1 MYQKEGVNND
11 SFFLF
16 FAKITQ
22 NIMKPI
28 YVKFKKEDNIMV
40 KTTQNMIDET
50 KELEKEL
57 IKYMADNE
65 TFDELD
71 SDELNLLSKMK
82 AVVDTSMKVMLKQA
96 ELLEEQNKKI
106 NKILEL
112 VKK

>member
-1 MYQKEGVNND
+1 
-11 SFFLF
+11 
-16 FAKITQ
+16 
-22 NIMKPI
+22 
-28 YVKFKKEDNIMV
+28 MV
-40 KTTQNMIDET
+40 KTTQKMIDET

-82 AVVDTSMKVMLKQA
+82 AMVDTSMKVMLKQA

-106 NKILEL
+106 DKILEL

>member
-1 MYQKEGVNND
+1 
-11 SFFLF
+11 
-16 FAKITQ
+16 
-22 NIMKPI
+22 
-28 YVKFKKEDNIMV
+28 MV
-40 KTTQNMIDET
+40 KTTQKMIDET

-82 AVVDTSMKVMLKQA
+82 AMVDTSMKVMLKQA

-112 VKK
+112 VKTN

>member
-1 MYQKEGVNND
+1 
-11 SFFLF
+11 
-16 FAKITQ
+16 
-22 NIMKPI
+22 
-28 YVKFKKEDNIMV
+28 MV
-40 KTTQNMIDET
+40 KTTQKMIDET

-112 VKK
+112 VKTM

>member
-1 MYQKEGVNND
+1 
-11 SFFLF
+11 
-16 FAKITQ
+16 
-22 NIMKPI
+22 MKPI

-40 KTTQNMIDET
+40 KTTQKMIDKT

-82 AVVDTSMKVMLKQA
+82 AMVDTSMKVMLKQA

-112 VKK
+112 VKNN

>member
-1 MYQKEGVNND
+1 
-11 SFFLF
+11 
-16 FAKITQ
+16 
-22 NIMKPI
+22 MKPI
-28 YVKFKKEDNIMV
+28 YVKFKNEDNIMV
-40 KTTQNMIDET
+40 KTTQKMIDET

-82 AVVDTSMKVMLKQA
+82 AMVDASMKVMLKQA
-96 ELLEEQNKKI
+96 ELLEEQNAKI

-112 VKK
+112 AKK

>member
-1 MYQKEGVNND
+1 
-11 SFFLF
+11 
-16 FAKITQ
+16 
-22 NIMKPI
+22 
-28 YVKFKKEDNIMV
+28 MV
-40 KTTQNMIDET
+40 KTTQKMIDEA
-50 KELEKEL
+50 KGLEKEL

-82 AVVDTSMKVMLKQA
+82 AMVDASMNVMLKQA

>member
-1 MYQKEGVNND
+1 
-11 SFFLF
+11 
-16 FAKITQ
+16 
-22 NIMKPI
+22 MKPI
-28 YVKFKKEDNIMV
+28 YIKFKKEDNIKV
-40 KTTQNMIDET
+40 KTTQNMVDEA

>member
-1 MYQKEGVNND
+1 
-11 SFFLF
+11 
-16 FAKITQ
+16 
-22 NIMKPI
+22 
-28 YVKFKKEDNIMV
+28 MV
-40 KTTQNMIDET
+40 KTTQKMIDET

-82 AVVDTSMKVMLKQA
+82 AVVDTSMQVMLKQA

-112 VKK
+112 VKKIIKN

>member
-1 MYQKEGVNND
+1 
-11 SFFLF
+11 
-16 FAKITQ
+16 
-22 NIMKPI
+22 
-28 YVKFKKEDNIMV
+28 MV
-40 KTTQNMIDET
+40 KTTQNMVDET

-112 VKK
+112 VKTN

>member
-1 MYQKEGVNND
+1 
-11 SFFLF
+11 
-16 FAKITQ
+16 
-22 NIMKPI
+22 MKPV

-40 KTTQNMIDET
+40 KTTQNMVDEA

-112 VKK
+112 VKNN

>member
-1 MYQKEGVNND
+1 
-11 SFFLF
+11 
-16 FAKITQ
+16 
-22 NIMKPI
+22 
-28 YVKFKKEDNIMV
+28 MV
-40 KTTQNMIDET
+40 KTTQNMVDEA

-57 IKYMADNE
+57 SKYMADNE

-71 SDELNLLSKMK
+71 SDELNWLSKMK

>member
-1 MYQKEGVNND
+1 
-11 SFFLF
+11 
-16 FAKITQ
+16 
-22 NIMKPI
+22 
-28 YVKFKKEDNIMV
+28 MV
-40 KTTQNMIDET
+40 KTTQKMIDET

>member
-1 MYQKEGVNND
+1 
-11 SFFLF
+11 
-16 FAKITQ
+16 
-22 NIMKPI
+22 
-28 YVKFKKEDNIMV
+28 MV
-40 KTTQNMIDET
+40 KTTQNMVDET

-82 AVVDTSMKVMLKQA
+82 AIVDASMKVMLKQA

>member
-1 MYQKEGVNND
+1 
-11 SFFLF
+11 
-16 FAKITQ
+16 
-22 NIMKPI
+22 
-28 YVKFKKEDNIMV
+28 MV
-40 KTTQNMIDET
+40 KTTQNMVDET
-50 KELEKEL
+50 KELEREL

-106 NKILEL
+106 DKILEL

>member
-1 MYQKEGVNND
+1 
-11 SFFLF
+11 
-16 FAKITQ
+16 
-22 NIMKPI
+22 
-28 YVKFKKEDNIMV
+28 MV
-40 KTTQNMIDET
+40 KTTQNMVDEA

-112 VKK
+112 VKTN

>member
-1 MYQKEGVNND
+1 
-11 SFFLF
+11 
-16 FAKITQ
+16 
-22 NIMKPI
+22 
-28 YVKFKKEDNIMV
+28 MV
-40 KTTQNMIDET
+40 KTTQNMIDEA

>member
-1 MYQKEGVNND
+1 
-11 SFFLF
+11 
-16 FAKITQ
+16 
-22 NIMKPI
+22 
-28 YVKFKKEDNIMV
+28 MV
-40 KTTQNMIDET
+40 KTTQNMVDEA

-96 ELLEEQNKKI
+96 ELLEEQNKKF

>member
-1 MYQKEGVNND
+1 
-11 SFFLF
+11 
-16 FAKITQ
+16 
-22 NIMKPI
+22 
-28 YVKFKKEDNIMV
+28 MV
-40 KTTQNMIDET
+40 KTTQIMVDEA

-82 AVVDTSMKVMLKQA
+82 AMVDTSMNVMLKQA

-112 VKK
+112 VKNK

>member
-1 MYQKEGVNND
+1 
-11 SFFLF
+11 
-16 FAKITQ
+16 
-22 NIMKPI
+22 
-28 YVKFKKEDNIMV
+28 MV
-40 KTTQNMIDET
+40 KTTQKMIDEA

-82 AVVDTSMKVMLKQA
+82 AMVDASMNVMLKQA
-96 ELLEEQNKKI
+96 ELLEEQNAKI

>member
-1 MYQKEGVNND
+1 
-11 SFFLF
+11 
-16 FAKITQ
+16 
-22 NIMKPI
+22 MKPI

-40 KTTQNMIDET
+40 KTTQNMVDEA

-82 AVVDTSMKVMLKQA
+82 AMVDTSMKVMLKQA

>member
-1 MYQKEGVNND
+1 
-11 SFFLF
+11 
-16 FAKITQ
+16 
-22 NIMKPI
+22 
-28 YVKFKKEDNIMV
+28 MV
-40 KTTQNMIDET
+40 KTTQNMVDEA

-82 AVVDTSMKVMLKQA
+82 AMVDTSMKVMLKQA

-106 NKILEL
+106 NKILE
-112 VKK
+112 KKKK

>member
-1 MYQKEGVNND
+1 
-11 SFFLF
+11 
-16 FAKITQ
+16 
-22 NIMKPI
+22 
-28 YVKFKKEDNIMV
+28 MV
-40 KTTQNMIDET
+40 KTTQKMIDEA

-82 AVVDTSMKVMLKQA
+82 AMVDASMKVMLKQA

>member
-1 MYQKEGVNND
+1 
-11 SFFLF
+11 
-16 FAKITQ
+16 
-22 NIMKPI
+22 
-28 YVKFKKEDNIMV
+28 MV

-57 IKYMADNE
+57 IRYMADE
-65 TFDELD
+65 RSFDDLD
-71 SDELNLLSKMK
+71 GNELNLFCKMK
-82 AVVDTSMKVMLKQA
+82 AVVDTSIKVILKQA

>member
-1 MYQKEGVNND
+1 
-11 SFFLF
+11 
-16 FAKITQ
+16 
-22 NIMKPI
+22 
-28 YVKFKKEDNIMV
+28 MV
-40 KTTQNMIDET
+40 KTTQNMVDET

-82 AVVDTSMKVMLKQA
+82 AVVDTSMNVMLKQA

>member
-1 MYQKEGVNND
+1 
-11 SFFLF
+11 
-16 FAKITQ
+16 
-22 NIMKPI
+22 
-28 YVKFKKEDNIMV
+28 MV
-40 KTTQNMIDET
+40 KTTQNMVDEA

-82 AVVDTSMKVMLKQA
+82 AMVDASMKVMLKQA

>member
-1 MYQKEGVNND
+1 
-11 SFFLF
+11 
-16 FAKITQ
+16 
-22 NIMKPI
+22 
-28 YVKFKKEDNIMV
+28 MV
-40 KTTQNMIDET
+40 KTTQKMIDET

-112 VKK
+112 VKTN

>member
-1 MYQKEGVNND
+1 
-11 SFFLF
+11 
-16 FAKITQ
+16 
-22 NIMKPI
+22 MKPI

-40 KTTQNMIDET
+40 KTTQKMIDET

-82 AVVDTSMKVMLKQA
+82 AVVDTSMNVMLKQA

>member
-1 MYQKEGVNND
+1 
-11 SFFLF
+11 
-16 FAKITQ
+16 
-22 NIMKPI
+22 
-28 YVKFKKEDNIMV
+28 MV
-40 KTTQNMIDET
+40 ETTQNMVDEA

>member
-1 MYQKEGVNND
+1 
-11 SFFLF
+11 
-16 FAKITQ
+16 
-22 NIMKPI
+22 
-28 YVKFKKEDNIMV
+28 MV

-57 IKYMADNE
+57 IRYMADE
-65 TFDELD
+65 GAFDDLGGN
-71 SDELNLLSKMK
+71 ELNLFCKMK

>member
-1 MYQKEGVNND
+1 
-11 SFFLF
+11 
-16 FAKITQ
+16 
-22 NIMKPI
+22 MKPI

-57 IKYMADNE
+57 IRYMADE
-65 TFDELD
+65 GSFDDLD
-71 SDELNLLSKMK
+71 GNELNLFCKMK
-82 AVVDTSMKVMLKQA
+82 AVVDTSIKVILKQA

>member
-1 MYQKEGVNND
+1 
-11 SFFLF
+11 
-16 FAKITQ
+16 
-22 NIMKPI
+22 MKPI

-40 KTTQNMIDET
+40 KTTQNMIDEA

>member
-1 MYQKEGVNND
+1 MKRLSPNKG
-11 SFFLF
+11 SFF
-16 FAKITQ
+16 FAKFTYS
-22 NIMKPI
+22 IMKPI
-28 YVKFKKEDNIMV
+28 CVKFKKEDNIMV
-40 KTTQNMIDET
+40 KTTQKMIDET

-82 AVVDTSMKVMLKQA
+82 AMVDTSMKVMLKQA

>member
-1 MYQKEGVNND
+1 
-11 SFFLF
+11 
-16 FAKITQ
+16 
-22 NIMKPI
+22 
-28 YVKFKKEDNIMV
+28 MV
-40 KTTQNMIDET
+40 KTTQNMVDEA

-82 AVVDTSMKVMLKQA
+82 AVVDASMKVMLKQA

-112 VKK
+112 AKK

>member
-1 MYQKEGVNND
+1 
-11 SFFLF
+11 
-16 FAKITQ
+16 
-22 NIMKPI
+22 
-28 YVKFKKEDNIMV
+28 MV
-40 KTTQNMIDET
+40 KTTQNMVDET

-82 AVVDTSMKVMLKQA
+82 AMVDASMKVMLKQA

>member
-1 MYQKEGVNND
+1 
-11 SFFLF
+11 
-16 FAKITQ
+16 
-22 NIMKPI
+22 MKPI

-40 KTTQNMIDET
+40 KTTQNMVDEA

>member
-1 MYQKEGVNND
+1 
-11 SFFLF
+11 
-16 FAKITQ
+16 
-22 NIMKPI
+22 
-28 YVKFKKEDNIMV
+28 MV
-40 KTTQNMIDET
+40 KTTQNMVDEA

-112 VKK
+112 VKNN

>member
-1 MYQKEGVNND
+1 
-11 SFFLF
+11 
-16 FAKITQ
+16 
-22 NIMKPI
+22 
-28 YVKFKKEDNIMV
+28 MV
-40 KTTQNMIDET
+40 KTTQKMIDET

-82 AVVDTSMKVMLKQA
+82 AMVDASMKVMLKQA

>member
-1 MYQKEGVNND
+1 
-11 SFFLF
+11 
-16 FAKITQ
+16 
-22 NIMKPI
+22 
-28 YVKFKKEDNIMV
+28 MV
-40 KTTQNMIDET
+40 KTTQKMIDET

-112 VKK
+112 VKKNN